1 MCEKGIAEK
10 LPENCPV
17 SIVLEEGTTDLHR
30 RVLLD
35 DLEECE
41 YFLRSFLDEYGLEA
55 DKRDVWSCV
64 YKKVETMTMN
74 EIRRFAGY

>member
-1 MCEKGIAEK
+1 MCNMGIADK
-10 LPENCPV
+10 LPEKCPV

-41 YFLRSFLDEYGLEA
+41 GFLRSFLDEYGIEA

-64 YKKVETMTMN
+64 CKKVETMTMN